1 MLIVCES
8 NYLVGQYS
16 TWGFKSITYLAYVQN
31 NNSFSIQASSDNIHY
46 SHRLDSPQCHMCLL
60 DTNKKKIRSNLLNVQ
75 LVTSSWFRMHD
86 SMMHNVHDSNSLSN
100 GIRYDNLVQ
109 IPETRAQFVILVNI
123 RVSWI
128 NAYQS
133 GWWADMLEYTGT
145 VASTKRGTKASDYLI
160 VNAFCAWNQFTFVR
174 SPVSTRRQYRSFIC
188 WH

>member
-60 DTNKKKIRSNLLNVQ
+60 DTNKKKIRSNLLIAQ

-86 SMMHNVHDSNSLSN
+86 SMMHTVLDSNSLSN
-100 GIRYDNLVQ
+100 EIRYDNLVQ

-128 NAYQS
+128 KCVSKRLMSRYAWIHWHGGVYETRNQS
-133 GWWADMLEYTGT
+133 QRLFN
-145 VASTKRGTKASDYLI
+145 S
-160 VNAFCAWNQFTFVR
+160 
-174 SPVSTRRQYRSFIC
+174 
-188 WH
+188 